1 MKHLLIRN
9 IARIVGT
16 HDASIV
22 QLRGSEM
29 KHLPGIDHSWLLTED
44 DQERLKQSMPRGA
57 GCSRRSATAT
67 HIWCIRAVARAS
79 SSTRYAG

>member
-44 DQERLKQSMPRGA
+44 D
-57 GCSRRSATAT
+57 
-67 HIWCIRAVARAS
+67 HIADFGREDDGLSTIARQAVASGTAETS
-79 SSTRYAG
+79 DAEGG